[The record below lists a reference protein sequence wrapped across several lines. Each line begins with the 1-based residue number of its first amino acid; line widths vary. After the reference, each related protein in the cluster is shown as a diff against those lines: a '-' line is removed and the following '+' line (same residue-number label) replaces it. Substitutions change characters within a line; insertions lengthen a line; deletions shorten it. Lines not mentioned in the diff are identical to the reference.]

1 MNWKTGLFLAARRPF
16 FFCALPILLSCSLH
30 SDAFSVV
37 IDDGQL
43 QQPTSIASQV
53 VSMPFGPPNAA
64 LSVGSRGTVNLG
76 TFNIVINPGPTLA
89 SNTPALTAFNRAA
102 QQWEAFIADP
112 IVVTIDANLAPLGSG
127 ILGGTDAVLLFDD
140 FNVIRSAM
148 VDDAG
153 DGETDDGIV
162 AFLPTAAQYGASL
175 PTGFG
180 FDGNLQFTKANA
192 KALNFDNRFG
202 DLDTQFG
209 VSDGEIIFSST
220 FAFDFDNSDG
230 VNVGAFDFE
239 SVAAHEIG
247 HLLGFISDVDYV
259 DFVLDQ
265 GQVALDVA
273 PTSLDLFRFESGTAA
288 PSVPPGTVL
297 NPTTA
302 AEFTTSPRWMV
313 PGFDAIFDQIDGS
326 FGGDV
331 EVRMSTGLS
340 FGDGRQAS
348 HWKDS
353 LGLGILDPT
362 LAPGE
367 ISIIRPNDL
376 RAFDL
381 IGYEITIPEP
391 ASLSLLIGIAC
402 CACGWRGPRLA

>member
-1 MNWKTGLFLAARRPF
+1 MNWKTGLFLAARRSF
-16 FFCALPILLSCSLH
+16 FFCALPILLCCVLSM
-30 SDAFSVV
+30 DAFSVV
-37 IDDGQL
+37 VDDGQL

-53 VSMPFGPPNAA
+53 VSMPFGPPSSA

-89 SNTPALTAFNRAA
+89 SNAPALTAFNRAA
-102 QQWEAFIADP
+102 QLWEAFIADP
-112 IVVTIDANLAPLGSG
+112 IVVTIDADLASLGPG
-127 ILGGTDAVLLFDD
+127 IIGGTDAVLLFDT

-162 AFLPTAAQYGASL
+162 AFLPTASQYGAFL

-180 FDGNLQFTKANA
+180 FDGNLQVTKANA

-209 VSDGEIIFSST
+209 VSDGDIVFSST
-220 FAFDFDNSDG
+220 FPFDFDNSDG

-259 DFVLDQ
+259 DFILDL

-273 PTSLDLFRFESGTAA
+273 PTSLDLFRFESGTVSA
-288 PSVPPGTVL
+288 PPAVL
-297 NPTTA
+297 NPTTTN
-302 AEFTTSPRWMV
+302 EFTTSPRWMV

-362 LAPGE
+362 LAFGE
-367 ISIIRPNDL
+367 ISLIRPNDL
-376 RAFDL
+376 RALDL

-391 ASLSLLIGIAC
+391 ASLSLLVGIAC